1 MIENFP
7 RSIRVGTN
15 DYDIVPT
22 RGLSSSESFYGVIT
36 YGDTRIRIEE
46 SISESKARDV
56 LAHELTH
63 ALLYE
68 AGYEDHTEEEVCR
81 IGKVLAMLLRDN
93 DFGFMR
99 KEDET

>member
-1 MIENFP
+1 MNLP
-7 RSIRVGTN
+7 KSIRVGTN
-15 DYDIVPT
+15 DYDIIPT
-22 RGLSSSESFYGVIT
+22 RDLSSSESFYGVIT
-36 YGDTRIRIEE
+36 YGNTRIRIEE

-63 ALLYE
+63 AILYE
-68 AGYEDHTEEEVCR
+68 AGYDDHTEEEANR

-99 KEDET
+99 EDGE

>member
-7 RSIRVGTN
+7 ESIRVGTN

-22 RGLSSSESFYGVIT
+22 GGLSSSELLYGMIT
-36 YGDTRIRIEE
+36 YGDTCRRIEE

-63 ALLYE
+63 AILYE
-68 AGYEDHTEEEVCR
+68 AGYDDHTEEEVNR

-99 KEDET
+99 EGE